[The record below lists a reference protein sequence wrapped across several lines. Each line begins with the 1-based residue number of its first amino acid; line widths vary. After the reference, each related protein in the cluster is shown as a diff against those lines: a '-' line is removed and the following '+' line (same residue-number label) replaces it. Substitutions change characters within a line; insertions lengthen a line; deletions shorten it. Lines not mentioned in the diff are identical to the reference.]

1 MKNDEEKRERI
12 KERAKSATGVEREE
26 RREENDEEARMK
38 RDG

>member
-26 RREENDEEARMK
+26 RREENDEEAR
-38 RDG
+38 